1 MKMPK
6 GNVKFAYGRFD
17 DLPYSAEEIKMYMV
31 PGESYIYVVP
41 ISEIPYSYRKNET
54 KIEDDLL
61 KYLIQIE

>member
-17 DLPYSAEEIKMYMV
+17 DLPYNIEEIKLYMV
-31 PGESYIYVVP
+31 PGETYIYVVP

-54 KIEDDLL
+54 KIEDDLS